1 MKTKKTRKSR
11 SRIGVPSGT
20 LRRAPRP
27 SPLFLPRRKEEKRG
41 GSPVHESG
49 IEPGKNAPAKRL
61 GTLVQNKTLHANIHK
76 TISSREKPTSWVAI
90 LFSTYTPCGG
100 IIPCPVSTPCGGKKA
115 IPNLGCLP
123 LGDATQPAPEPRPP
137 PHLRDAHPA
146 PHPKQESKL

>member
-11 SRIGVPSGT
+11 SRISVPSGT

-27 SPLFLPRRKEEKRG
+27 SPLFFTTQKRRKERG
-41 GSPVHESG
+41 QSSTRARNRTQE
-49 IEPGKNAPAKRL
+49 NAPAKRL

-90 LFSTYTPCGG
+90 LLSTYTPCGG

-115 IPNLGCLP
+115 NPNLGCP
-123 LGDATQPAPEPRPP
+123 PPDDATQPAPEPHPP
-137 PHLRDAHPA
+137 PHHRDAHPA
-146 PHPKQESKL
+146 PHPKQESKP